1 MININIIILS
11 TIVSLVSVGLL
22 YLILITDDEG
32 YTDIQDTLE
41 ISGKERD
48 KEISLKNQKLQEKQ
62 KMSHTI

>member
-1 MININIIILS
+1 
-11 TIVSLVSVGLL
+11 VSLVSVGLL